1 MPSKARWRC
10 ASCLRF
16 PLVDS
21 SAFSYALATH
31 ALVHVRSWLI
41 GLVCLAFGWLSLAA
55 APRPNVVLVMMDDLG
70 YGDLGCHGSPFI
82 QTPHL
87 DALHA
92 TGVRLAD
99 FHVAPMCS
107 PTRGQLLT
115 GRDALRNGA
124 SIIASSR
131 LMVRADVPMMPAMF
145 AFAGYATALFG
156 KWHLGEN
163 HPHRPQDRGFQ
174 ETLWFPMQEISS
186 LADHW
191 GNDYFDP
198 VLRRRDGRTEK
209 FAGYCTDIFFREA
222 LTWMRRQHEA
232 GKPFLCYLPLNVV
245 HGPQWAPR
253 ELRETLARQF
263 PKLSPGQVG
272 YLAMLANADQNFGR
286 LETFLTDTGL
296 RENTVVVFLSDNGGY
311 ALIGHYNAGMRD
323 GKSRLA
329 EGGHRVPCF
338 IRWPAGGIGG
348 GRDLPG
354 LTQVQDLLPTLLELC
369 GVEPAASANF
379 DGASLAK
386 PLRGESPVPDRTLI
400 VQYGLPEPFRMT
412 CVMRGR
418 WRLLIDI
425 KGTAQGQ
432 PELYNLADDPL
443 QRTNLIAAQPERAKE
458 LRAAY
463 DAWWHTTG
471 PLTRQRAFI
480 SLGHPDGS
488 AAVLNSTEWREG
500 AMHGMAGLRQGVK
513 RRGMWDV
520 EVARDGTY
528 EFSLRRWPEESGLA
542 LRAAAPPWTPRDTAT
557 PDHAGFPAGAALP
570 IVGAQL
576 RVGEQRTNATV
587 GETDRAAVFR
597 LPLKAGR
604 TEVEAT
610 FQDADGRHLCSAFFV
625 TGRRVD

>member
-1 MPSKARWRC
+1 MYLLDR
-10 ASCLRF
+10 
-16 PLVDS
+16 
-21 SAFSYALATH
+21 
-31 ALVHVRSWLI
+31 VRSWLI
-41 GLVCLAFGWLSLAA
+41 GLVCLAFGLLSLAA
-55 APRPNVVLVMMDDLG
+55 APRPHVVLVMMDDLG

-82 QTPHL
+82 KTPHL

-92 TGVRLAD
+92 TGVRLTD
-99 FHVAPMCS
+99 FHAAPMCS

-131 LMVRADVPMMPAMF
+131 MMVREDLPMMPAMF
-145 AFAGYATALFG
+145 ASAGYATALFG

-186 LADHW
+186 LPDHW

-209 FAGYCTDIFFREA
+209 LTGYCTDIFFREA

-253 ELRETLARQF
+253 ELRESIARQF
-263 PKLSPGQVG
+263 PKLSPGQAG

-296 RENTVVVFLSDNGGY
+296 RENTVVIFLSGNGGY

-323 GKSRLA
+323 G
-329 EGGHRVPCF
+329 
-338 IRWPAGGIGG
+338 
-348 GRDLPG
+348 
-354 LTQVQDLLPTLLELC
+354 
-369 GVEPAASANF
+369 
-379 DGASLAK
+379 
-386 PLRGESPVPDRTLI
+386 
-400 VQYGLPEPFRMT
+400 
-412 CVMRGR
+412 
-418 WRLLIDI
+418 
-425 KGTAQGQ
+425 
-432 PELYNLADDPL
+432 
-443 QRTNLIAAQPERAKE
+443 
-458 LRAAY
+458 
-463 DAWWHTTG
+463 
-471 PLTRQRAFI
+471 
-480 SLGHPDGS
+480 
-488 AAVLNSTEWREG
+488 
-500 AMHGMAGLRQGVK
+500 
-513 RRGMWDV
+513 
-520 EVARDGTY
+520 TY
-528 EFSLRRWPEESGLA
+528 EFAPRRWPEESGLA
-542 LRAAAPPWTPRDTAT
+542 LRAAAPAWTPRDTTT
-557 PDHAGFPAGAALP
+557 PDHAGFPAGVALP
-570 IVGAQL
+570 IAGAEL
-576 RVGEQRTNATV
+576 RIGEQRVSASIAAA
-587 GETDRAAVFR
+587 DHAAVFR

>member
-1 MPSKARWRC
+1 MHSLSPVR
-10 ASCLRF
+10 SCL
-16 PLVDS
+16 
-21 SAFSYALATH
+21 
-31 ALVHVRSWLI
+31 I
-41 GLVCLAFGWLSLAA
+41 GFGCLAFGWIAAAA

-70 YGDLGCHGSPFI
+70 HGDLSCHGSPFI

-92 TGVRLAD
+92 SAVRLTD

-131 LMVRADVPMMPAMF
+131 MMVRADVPMMPAMF
-145 AFAGYATALFG
+145 ATAGYATALFG

-186 LADHW
+186 LPDHW

-198 VLRRRDGRTEK
+198 TLRRRDGQTEK
-209 FAGYCTDIFFREA
+209 FTGYCTDIFFREA
-222 LTWMRRQHEA
+222 LAWMRRQHEV

-253 ELRETLARQF
+253 DLRESIARQF
-263 PKLSPGQVG
+263 PKLSPGQIG
-272 YLAMLANADQNFGR
+272 YLAMLANADENFGR
-286 LETFLTDTGL
+286 LETFLKDTGL
-296 RENTVVVFLSDNGGY
+296 RDNTVVIVLSDNGGY

-323 GKSRLA
+323 GKSRLT

-338 IRWPAGGIGG
+338 VRWPAGGIGG

-369 GVEPAASANF
+369 GVEPVASARF

-386 PLRGESPVPDRTLI
+386 ALRGDDPVPDRTLI

-418 WRLLIDI
+418 WRLLSDM
-425 KGTAQGQ
+425 KGAAKGG
-432 PELYNLADDPL
+432 PELYDLASDPM
-443 QRTNLIAAQPERAKE
+443 QRTNLLAAKPDLAKD

-463 DAWWHTTG
+463 DAWWNATE
-471 PLTRQRAFI
+471 PLTRQRTFI
-480 SLGHPDGS
+480 SLGHPDGGH
-488 AAVLNSTEWREG
+488 AVLNSAEWRDG
-500 AMHGMAGLRQGVK
+500 AMHGMEGLRQGVK
-513 RRGMWDV
+513 RRGVWDV
-520 EVARDGTY
+520 EVERDGTY
-528 EFSLRRWPEESGLA
+528 EFALRRWPEESGLA
-542 LRAAAPPWTPRDTAT
+542 LRAAAPAWTPRDTST
-557 PDHAGFPAGAALP
+557 PDHDGFPAGVALP
-570 IVGAQL
+570 IAGAQL
-576 RVGEQRTNATV
+576 RVGEQRASTPIT
-587 GETDRAAVFR
+587 ESDCAAVFR
-597 LPLKAGR
+597 QPLKAGR
-604 TEVEAT
+604 TEVEAA
-610 FQDADGRHLCSAFFV
+610 FQDADRKFLGPSFFV
-625 TGRRVD
+625 RVRRVN